1 MCSKTVICDNRFKR
15 RNCATM
21 FVPIRRDPPIF
32 RESFSDASALQ
43 KNVKYRGSA
52 SFSCVET
59 KREINLVF
67 AMKSIFISSANS
79 DTDGS
84 EMDRINWKQQ
94 NFCSFSP
101 WFLFFPLLL
110 FDYIFVLVSFYR
122 LAMFKSIVT
131 NCWRLR
137 LQRSLNASSHVWRIS
152 LRRRH
157 EPMRAFNVLQY
168 RDEHRRSE

>member
-1 MCSKTVICDNRFKR
+1 
-15 RNCATM
+15 M

-32 RESFSDASALQ
+32 RESFSDTSALQ

-84 EMDRINWKQQ
+84 EMKWIELIENNKTFAASRLD
-94 NFCSFSP
+94 FFFSLSCCSIIYLF
-101 WFLFFPLLL
+101 WFLF
-110 FDYIFVLVSFYR
+110 IG
-122 LAMFKSIVT
+122 
-131 NCWRLR
+131 
-137 LQRSLNASSHVWRIS
+137 LQCSNQL
-152 LRRRH
+152 
-157 EPMRAFNVLQY
+157 
-168 RDEHRRSE
+168 